1 MADEKKKIINYN
13 YTDKRFFVVNELT
26 GHLVHVLMNYFR
38 VGHFSGKSD
47 RLNKLK
53 LFSYII
59 LKFLVFF
66 RGIMSR

>member
-1 MADEKKKIINYN
+1 M
-13 YTDKRFFVVNELT
+13 NELT